1 MRVRPAAIG
10 RLGLTPAEY
19 RILARLSTPAKIQAF
34 IDAIPQNFEPDGDS
48 CLTVRGVLAQ
58 RRAHCI
64 EGAFVA
70 ACAFWIAGEPPL
82 LMDLRATRDYDHVVA
97 LYRRNGL
104 WGAISKTNGIYLRS
118 RDPVYRTLRELAMSW
133 AHEYGN
139 RRHQK
144 TLREYSVAVDLSR
157 ADPEEWITGK
167 DAWNLAN
174 RLDGIRHHRLL
185 PRRAERNLSLFD
197 ALQREG
203 TKLLMYRKPVLKKK
217 SAR

>member
-1 MRVRPAAIG
+1 MPIPLRVRPASMQQ
-10 RLGLTPAEY
+10 LGLARAEY
-19 RILARLSTPAKIQAF
+19 RSLARLSTPAKIQAF

-48 CLTVRGVLAQ
+48 CMTVRGVLEK

-82 LMDLRATRDYDHVVA
+82 IMDLRATRDYDHVVA

-118 RDPVYRTLRELAMSW
+118 RDPVYRTLRELALSW
-133 AHEYGN
+133 AHEYCN
-139 RRHQK
+139 RRNQK

-157 ADPEEWITGK
+157 ADPVEWVTGK

-174 RLDGIRHHRLL
+174 RLDTIRHYRIL
-185 PRRAERNLSLFD
+185 PRQAEKTLTLFD
-197 ALQREG
+197 KLQRQG
-203 TKLLMYRKPVLKKK
+203 TKLLMYRKPASKK
-217 SAR
+217 